1 MSYNLSGCVFI
12 KDCFKGAFCLFE
24 SMYQLLPLC
33 DEFIVLD
40 LGSTD
45 GTMEVLKEIE
55 AHNLKVSVIEGQFHK
70 QDASVFADL
79 ANDLV
84 GMCTYPNVLYYQA
97 DEIWHEDLIKL
108 TRQALDQGKRDLSFW
123 RVQLKYNFQRI
134 KWFPHPVHR
143 IGPKDNFN
151 FVGDGM
157 NTERTFDAEMISEY
171 GYIVRKK
178 GIELKRFKNY
188 EYELAKKYA
197 NMAEAVINKEK
208 LWDMGHFPQ
217 WESNYRNIAAE
228 LPVNEMILDVSGTG
242 AFIDNI
248 PDKRRMHL
256 PFWNEGDVM
265 PADEG
270 GLSIDDWYKY
280 QQDNDEWLKTETAFN
295 IPEIMKYHL
304 GKRKYELRPQL
315 LEMLKQETGWR

>member
-1 MSYNLSGCVFI
+1 MLSKMSYNLSGCVFI
-12 KDCFKGAFCLFE
+12 KDTFKGAFCLFE

-45 GTMEVLKEIE
+45 GTIEVLKEIE
-55 AHNLKVSVIEGQFHK
+55 ARNPKVSIIEGQFHK

-108 TRQALDQGKRDLSFW
+108 TRQALDKGKYDLSFW

-143 IGPKDNFN
+143 IAPKGEFE

-157 NTERTFDAEMISEY
+157 NTERTFDAKMVS
-171 GYIVRKK
+171 
-178 GIELKRFKNY
+178 NY
-188 EYELAKKYA
+188 
-197 NMAEAVINKEK
+197 
-208 LWDMGHFPQ
+208 DMGNFPQ
-217 WESNYRNIAAE
+217 WESNYRNIASN
-228 LPVNEMILDVSGTG
+228 LPINEMILDVSLTG
-242 AFIDNI
+242 AFLDNI
-248 PDKRRMHL
+248 PDRRRMHL
-256 PFWNEGDVM
+256 PFWHEGDVM
-265 PADEG
+265 PADED
-270 GLSIDDWYKY
+270 GLGIDDWYERQK
-280 QQDNDEWLKTETAFN
+280 DNPEWLRTETDFN
-295 IPEIMKYHL
+295 IPEIMRYHL
-304 GKRKYELRPQL
+304 GKHKYELRPQL